1 MMQHSEWM
9 MNEINRQMNNAMCT
23 QLQAT
28 IAHTQT
34 NKNETQL
41 SKDLILSIEA
51 SMNAHMSSGRTS
63 YAVVAMSKIQVRKH
77 KKRRINKKWAKRY
90 GYKNSC
96 PLKFGECVVIGDK
109 MYMSQETF
117 DVVRKSIP
125 KGCSIHYNNTGGQIE
140 YGR

>member
-1 MMQHSEWM
+1 MQYSEWM
-9 MNEINRQMNNAMCT
+9 MDEINRQLNAAMNT

-51 SMNAHMSSGRTS
+51 SMNANIPSGPTS
-63 YAVVAMSKIQVRKH
+63 YAVVSMSKIQVRKH

-96 PLKFGECVVIGDK
+96 PLKFGECVIIGDK

-125 KGCSIHYNNTGGQIE
+125 KGCSIHYNDGGGQIR
-140 YGR
+140 YAK

>member
-1 MMQHSEWM
+1 MMQPSEWM
-9 MNEINRQMNNAMCT
+9 MDEINKQIGAAMNT
-23 QLQAT
+23 QLQAM
-28 IAHTQT
+28 IADTQT
-34 NKNETQL
+34 NQNEAQL

-51 SMNAHMSSGRTS
+51 SMNAHMSSSPTS
-63 YAVVAMSKIQVRKH
+63 YAVVAMSKIQVRTH
-77 KKRRINKKWAKRY
+77 KKRRINKKWAKKY

-125 KGCSIHYNNTGGQIE
+125 KGCSIHYNNTGGQIR
-140 YGR
+140 YGK